1 MRLHRTT
8 SDDEGDAEE
17 TATARTVRHLLD
29 FGAAAGSERAA
40 VALGAELQR
49 TCLRITTNL
58 RDALGDD
65 GCDALLVRALAR
77 TESAHPALKDI
88 RRIHNDG
95 IRLDNVAESIDLHGI
110 GVVTNAVAALLT
122 ALIDTLSRL
131 VGEDMAIALIDQ
143 NPPRAP
149 RGEGRA

>member
-17 TATARTVRHLLD
+17 TAAARTVRQLLD

-58 RDALGDD
+58 REALGDD
-65 GCDALLVRALAR
+65 GCDALLARSLAR
-77 TESAHPALKDI
+77 TEAVHPALKDV
-88 RRIHNDG
+88 RRIHNG
-95 IRLDNVAESIDLHGI
+95 NILLDNVAESIDLHEI
-110 GVVTNAVAALLT
+110 GVVTNAIAALLT

-143 NPPRAP
+143 SPPRTP